1 VARHFTG
8 LPAAVNRVDE
18 IHAFAVGWRPVLH
31 FPAARSMCM
40 ARDYFK
46 AILLGLLLA
55 GSVTAPVSAV
65 QAASKSAAKVIK
77 VSTLGGKFGFS
88 LPEGYKAE
96 ELPAGNSENGTAGAK
111 GTMYMHQQQRR
122 VVIVTQMP
130 VPNGETATDNDD
142 AFLAGALAGFEQQQ
156 SAALPDYKKLDEK
169 SLTLKKLG
177 VRQIDS
183 SATMGGGRTLAT
195 TFVAASGKQMAL
207 VQVISR
213 ADDEKG
219 HAAMVKRITGRK

>member
-1 VARHFTG
+1 
-8 LPAAVNRVDE
+8 
-18 IHAFAVGWRPVLH
+18 
-31 FPAARSMCM
+31 M

-46 AILLGLLLA
+46 AIVLGLLLA
-55 GSVTAPVSAV
+55 GSLTAPISAV
-65 QAASKSAAKVIK
+65 QAAGKTAAKAIK
-77 VSTLGGKFGFS
+77 VSTLGGKFSFS
-88 LPEGYKAE
+88 LPNGYKAE
-96 ELPAGNSENGTAGAK
+96 ELPPGNNENGTAGAK
-111 GTMYMHQQQRR
+111 GTMYMHAQQRR

-130 VPNGETATDNDD
+130 VPNGETAKDNDEV
-142 AFLAGALAGFEQQQ
+142 FLAGAVAGFEQQQ

-213 ADDEKG
+213 IDDEKG
-219 HAAMVKRITGRK
+219 HAALVKRITARK

>member
-1 VARHFTG
+1 
-8 LPAAVNRVDE
+8 
-18 IHAFAVGWRPVLH
+18 
-31 FPAARSMCM
+31 M

-46 AILLGLLLA
+46 AILLGVMLA
-55 GSVTAPVSAV
+55 VSVTAPVSAA
-65 QAASKSAAKVIK
+65 QATSKSAAKAIK

-88 LPEGYKAE
+88 LPDGYKAE
-96 ELPAGNSENGTAGAK
+96 ELPAGNNENGTAGAK

-130 VPNGETATDNDD
+130 VPNGETAKDNDEV
-142 AFLAGALAGFEQQQ
+142 FLAGAVAGFEQQQ

-169 SLTLKKLG
+169 RLPLKKLG

-183 SATMGGGRTLAT
+183 SATMGGGRTLVT

-207 VQVISR
+207 IQVISR

-219 HAAMVKRITGRK
+219 HAAMVKRIAGRK

>member
-1 VARHFTG
+1 
-8 LPAAVNRVDE
+8 
-18 IHAFAVGWRPVLH
+18 
-31 FPAARSMCM
+31 M

-46 AILLGLLLA
+46 AILLGVMLA
-55 GSVTAPVSAV
+55 VSATTPVSAA
-65 QAASKSAAKVIK
+65 QATSKSATKAIK
-77 VSTLGGKFGFS
+77 VSALGGKFGFS
-88 LPEGYKAE
+88 LPDGYKAE
-96 ELPAGNSENGTAGAK
+96 ELPAGNNENGTAGAK

-130 VPNGETATDNDD
+130 VPNGETAKDNDEV
-142 AFLAGALAGFEQQQ
+142 FLAGAVAGFEQQQ
-156 SAALPDYKKLDEK
+156 GAALPDYKKLDEK
-169 SLTLKKLG
+169 RLTLKKLG

>member
-1 VARHFTG
+1 
-8 LPAAVNRVDE
+8 
-18 IHAFAVGWRPVLH
+18 
-31 FPAARSMCM
+31 M

-46 AILLGLLLA
+46 AIVLGLLLA
-55 GSVTAPVSAV
+55 GSLTAPISAV
-65 QAASKSAAKVIK
+65 QAAGKTAAKAIK
-77 VSTLGGKFGFS
+77 VSTLGGKFSFS
-88 LPEGYKAE
+88 LPNGYKAE
-96 ELPAGNSENGTAGAK
+96 ELPPGNNENGTAGAK
-111 GTMYMHQQQRR
+111 GTMYMHAQQRR

-130 VPNGETATDNDD
+130 VPNGETAKDNDGV
-142 AFLAGALAGFEQQQ
+142 FLAGAVAGFEQQQ

-213 ADDEKG
+213 FDDEKG
-219 HAAMVKRITGRK
+219 HAALVKRITARK